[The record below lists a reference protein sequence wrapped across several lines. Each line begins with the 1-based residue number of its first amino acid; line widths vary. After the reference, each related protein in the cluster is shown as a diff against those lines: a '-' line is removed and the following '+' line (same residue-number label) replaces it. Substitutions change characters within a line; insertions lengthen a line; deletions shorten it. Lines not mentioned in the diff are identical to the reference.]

1 MKRIFLVDT
10 ENVNITALSSANK
23 LNEEDI
29 IILFVTERT
38 NLFQF
43 GRDKLKCLNTK
54 SNILKIDV
62 TTGVKNSLDFQLVS
76 YLGLI
81 IGQHR
86 YEANNYY
93 IVSKDRGFLS
103 SINLLE
109 NCTDHKIQ
117 LINSISELFEEEDEV
132 DNMIDKFI
140 EKGFRAKTAIKMTL
154 ILAGSKSLLDAQ
166 DRFLI
171 EFGGNFTILYKCI
184 DILEDYYNEKSNINE
199 TA

>member
-117 LINSISELFEEEDEV
+117 LIKSISELFEEEDEV

-154 ILAGSKSLLDAQ
+154 ILAGSKYLLDAQ

-171 EFGGNFTILYKCI
+171 EFGGNFTILYRCI

>member
-23 LNEEDI
+23 LNEEDT

-54 SNILKIDV
+54 ANILKIDV
-62 TTGVKNSLDFQLVS
+62 DTGLKNSLDFQLVS

-81 IGQHR
+81 IGQHK

-117 LINSISELFEEEDEV
+117 LINSISELFEEDDDV
-132 DNMIDKFI
+132 DNIIDKFI
-140 EKGFRAKTAIKMTL
+140 ERGFRPKTAIKMTL
-154 ILAGSKSLLDAQ
+154 ILAGAKSLLDAQ

-171 EFGGNFTILYKCI
+171 EFGGNFTVLYRCI
-184 DILEDYYNEKSNINE
+184 DILEEYYDEKSKINE

>member
-23 LNEEDI
+23 LSKDDM

-43 GRDKLKCLNTK
+43 AKDKLRCLNTNA
-54 SNILKIDV
+54 NILKINV
-62 TTGVKNSLDFQLVS
+62 TTGGKNSLDFQLVS

-81 IGQHR
+81 IGEHR
-86 YEANNYY
+86 YEANDYY

-109 NCTDHKIQ
+109 NCTDYKIE
-117 LINSISELFEEEDEV
+117 LINSISELFQEDDV
-132 DNMIDKFI
+132 DNLIDKFV
-140 EKGFRAKTAIKMTL
+140 EKGFRPKTAIKMTL
-154 ILAGSKSLLDAQ
+154 ILSGASSLLDAQ
-166 DRFLI
+166 DRFLM
-171 EFGGNFTILYKCI
+171 EFGGNFAVLYKCI
-184 DILEDYYNEKSNINE
+184 DLIEEYYKKI
-199 TA
+199 A

>member
-117 LINSISELFEEEDEV
+117 LIKSISELFEEEDEV
-132 DNMIDKFI
+132 DNMIDRFI

-171 EFGGNFTILYKCI
+171 EFGGNFTILYRCI

>member
-117 LINSISELFEEEDEV
+117 LIKSISELFEEEDEV

-140 EKGFRAKTAIKMTL
+140 EKGFRAKTSIKMTL

-171 EFGGNFTILYKCI
+171 EFGGNFTILYRCI

>member
-117 LINSISELFEEEDEV
+117 LIKSISELFEEEDEV

-154 ILAGSKSLLDAQ
+154 ILAGAKSLLDAQ

-171 EFGGNFTILYKCI
+171 EFGGNFTILYRCI

>member
-43 GRDKLKCLNTK
+43 RRDKLKCLNTK

-171 EFGGNFTILYKCI
+171 EFGGNFTILYRCI

>member
-54 SNILKIDV
+54 ANILKINV
-62 TTGVKNSLDFQLVS
+62 ATGVKNSLDFQLVS
-76 YLGLI
+76 YLGFI

-86 YEANNYY
+86 YEANDYY

-109 NCTDHKIQ
+109 NCTDYKIE
-117 LINSISELFEEEDEV
+117 LINSISELFKDDDV
-132 DNMIDKFI
+132 DNIIDKFI
-140 EKGFRAKTAIKMTL
+140 EKGFRPKTAIKMTL
-154 ILAGSKSLLDAQ
+154 ILAGAKCLLDAQ
-166 DRFLI
+166 DRFLM
-171 EFGGNFTILYKCI
+171 EFGGNFTVLYRCI
-184 DILEDYYNEKSNINE
+184 DILEDYYNEKSNVNE

>member
-29 IILFVTERT
+29 IILFVTEKT

-43 GRDKLKCLNTK
+43 GRDELRCINTK
-54 SNILKIDV
+54 ANILKINV

-81 IGQHR
+81 IGEHR

-109 NCTDHKIQ
+109 NCTDYKIE
-117 LINSISELFEEEDEV
+117 LIGSISQLFNENDV

-140 EKGFRAKTAIKMTL
+140 AKGFKTKTAIKMTL
-154 ILAGSKSLLDAQ
+154 ILAGAKSMLDAQ

-171 EFGGNFTILYKCI
+171 EFGGNFTVLYRCI
-184 DILEDYYNEKSNINE
+184 DILEDYYNEKSNVNE

>member
-43 GRDKLKCLNTK
+43 GRDELRCINTK
-54 SNILKIDV
+54 ANILKINV

-81 IGQHR
+81 IGEHR

-109 NCTDHKIQ
+109 NCTDYKIE
-117 LINSISELFEEEDEV
+117 LIGSISQLFNENDV

-140 EKGFRAKTAIKMTL
+140 AKGFKTKTAIKMTL
-154 ILAGSKSLLDAQ
+154 ILAGAKSMLDAQ

-171 EFGGNFTILYKCI
+171 EFGGNFTVLYRCI
-184 DILEDYYNEKSNINE
+184 DILEDYYNEKSNVNE

>member
-23 LNEEDI
+23 LNEEDM
-29 IILFVTERT
+29 IILFVTEKT
-38 NLFQF
+38 NSSQF
-43 GRDKLKCLNTK
+43 GRGELKCINTK
-54 SNILKIDV
+54 ANILKINV
-62 TTGVKNSLDFQLVS
+62 TAGVKNSLDFQLVS

-81 IGQHR
+81 IGEHK

-103 SINLLE
+103 SISLLE
-109 NCTDHKIQ
+109 NCTDYKIE
-117 LINSISELFEEEDEV
+117 LIKSISELFEEDGV

-140 EKGFRAKTAIKMTL
+140 ERGFRSKTAIKMTL
-154 ILAGSKSLLDAQ
+154 ILCGAKSFIEAQ

-171 EFGGNFTILYKCI
+171 EFGGNFTVLYRCI
-184 DILEDYYNEKSNINE
+184 DILEEYYNEKSTVDE

>member
-140 EKGFRAKTAIKMTL
+140 DR
-154 ILAGSKSLLDAQ
+154 KSVV
-166 DRFLI
+166 
-171 EFGGNFTILYKCI
+171 
-184 DILEDYYNEKSNINE
+184 
-199 TA
+199 

>member
-29 IILFVTERT
+29 IILFVTEKT

-109 NCTDHKIQ
+109 NCTDYKIE
-117 LINSISELFEEEDEV
+117 LINSISELFQEDDDA

-140 EKGFRAKTAIKMTL
+140 KKGFRPKTAIKMTL
-154 ILAGSKSLLDAQ
+154 ILAGAKSLLDAQ

-171 EFGGNFTILYKCI
+171 EFGGNFTVLYRCI
-184 DILEDYYNEKSNINE
+184 DILEEYYNEKSNINE

>member
-29 IILFVTERT
+29 IILFVTEKT

-43 GRDKLKCLNTK
+43 GRDELKCINTK
-54 SNILKIDV
+54 ANILKINV
-62 TTGVKNSLDFQLVS
+62 ATGVKNSLDFQLVS

-81 IGQHR
+81 IGEHR

-109 NCTDHKIQ
+109 NCTDYKIELIDSILQ
-117 LINSISELFEEEDEV
+117 LFNEDDV

-140 EKGFRAKTAIKMTL
+140 KKGFKTKTAIKMTL
-154 ILAGSKSLLDAQ
+154 ILSGAKSLLDAQ

-171 EFGGNFTILYKCI
+171 EFSGNFTVLYRCI
-184 DILEDYYNEKSNINE
+184 DILEDYYNEKSNFNE
-199 TA
+199 IA

>member
-117 LINSISELFEEEDEV
+117 LIKSISELFEEDDEV

-171 EFGGNFTILYKCI
+171 EFGGNFTILYRCI

>member
-117 LINSISELFEEEDEV
+117 LIKSISELFEEDDEV

-166 DRFLI
+166 DKILI
-171 EFGGNFTILYKCI
+171 EFGGNFTILYRCI

>member
-43 GRDKLKCLNTK
+43 GRDELRCINTK
-54 SNILKIDV
+54 ANILKINV

-81 IGQHR
+81 IGEHR

-109 NCTDHKIQ
+109 NCTDYKIE
-117 LINSISELFEEEDEV
+117 LIGSISQLFNENDV

-140 EKGFRAKTAIKMTL
+140 AKGFKTKTAIKMTL
-154 ILAGSKSLLDAQ
+154 ILAGAKSMLDAQ

-171 EFGGNFTILYKCI
+171 EFGGNFTVLYRCI

>member
-23 LNEEDI
+23 LNEEDM

-43 GRDKLKCLNTK
+43 AKDKLRCLNTNA
-54 SNILKIDV
+54 NILKINV
-62 TTGVKNSLDFQLVS
+62 TTGGKNSLDFQLVS

-81 IGQHR
+81 IGEHR

-103 SINLLE
+103 SISLLE
-109 NCTDHKIQ
+109 NCTDYKIE
-117 LINSISELFEEEDEV
+117 LIDSISDLFQDDGV

-140 EKGFRAKTAIKMTL
+140 EKGFRPKTAIKMTL
-154 ILAGSKSLLDAQ
+154 ILSGANCLLDAQ
-166 DRFLI
+166 DRFLM
-171 EFGGNFTILYKCI
+171 EFGGNFTILYRCI
-184 DILEDYYNEKSNINE
+184 DVIEYYYNK

>member
-23 LNEEDI
+23 LDKEDL
-29 IILFVTERT
+29 IILFVTENT

-43 GRDKLKCLNTK
+43 GRDKLKCINTK
-54 SNILKIDV
+54 ANILKINV

-81 IGQHR
+81 IGEHR
-86 YEANNYY
+86 YEANKYY
-93 IVSKDRGFLS
+93 IVSKDKGFLS

-109 NCTDHKIQ
+109 NCTDYKIE
-117 LINSISELFEEEDEV
+117 LISSISELFKDNDE

-140 EKGFRAKTAIKMTL
+140 AKGFRPKTAVKMTL
-154 ILAGSKSLLDAQ
+154 ILAGSKTFIDAQ

-171 EFGGNFTILYKCI
+171 EFGGNFTVLYKCI
-184 DILEDYYNEKSNINE
+184 DILEEYYNEKSNINE

>member
-171 EFGGNFTILYKCI
+171 EFGGNFTILYRLSLI
-184 DILEDYYNEKSNINE
+184 HI
-199 TA
+199 

>member
-10 ENVNITALSSANK
+10 ENVNITALSSANR

-117 LINSISELFEEEDEV
+117 LIKSISELFEEDDEV

-171 EFGGNFTILYKCI
+171 EFGGNFTILYRCI

>member
-23 LNEEDI
+23 LNEEDM

-38 NLFQF
+38 NLFHF
-43 GRDKLKCLNTK
+43 AKDKLKCLNTK
-54 SNILKIDV
+54 ANILRINV
-62 TTGVKNSLDFQLVS
+62 ATGGKNSLDFQLVS

-81 IGQHR
+81 IGEHR

-109 NCTDHKIQ
+109 NCTDYKIE
-117 LINSISELFEEEDEV
+117 LINSISDLFQENGV

-140 EKGFRAKTAIKMTL
+140 EKGFRPNTAIKMTL
-154 ILAGSKSLLDAQ
+154 ILVGAKSLLDAQ

-171 EFGGNFTILYKCI
+171 AFEGNFTILYRCI
-184 DILEDYYNEKSNINE
+184 DVIEDYYSKI
-199 TA
+199 A

>member
-29 IILFVTERT
+29 IILFVTEKT

-43 GRDKLKCLNTK
+43 GRDELRCINTK
-54 SNILKIDV
+54 ANILKINV

-81 IGQHR
+81 IGEHR

-109 NCTDHKIQ
+109 NCTDYKIE
-117 LINSISELFEEEDEV
+117 LISSISQLFNENDV

-140 EKGFRAKTAIKMTL
+140 AKGFKTKTAIKMTL
-154 ILAGSKSLLDAQ
+154 ILAGAKSMLDAQ

-171 EFGGNFTILYKCI
+171 EFGGNFTVLYRCI
-184 DILEDYYNEKSNINE
+184 DILEDYYNEKSNVNE

>member
-43 GRDKLKCLNTK
+43 GRDKLKCLNTNA
-54 SNILKIDV
+54 NILKINV

-109 NCTDHKIQ
+109 NCTDYKIE
-117 LINSISELFEEEDEV
+117 LIDSISELFKEDDV
-132 DNMIDKFI
+132 DNIIDKFI
-140 EKGFRAKTAIKMTL
+140 EKGFRPKTAIKMTL
-154 ILAGSKSLLDAQ
+154 ILAGAKSLLDAQ
-166 DRFLI
+166 DRFLM
-171 EFGGNFTILYKCI
+171 EFGGNFTVLYRCV
-184 DILEDYYNEKSNINE
+184 DILEDYYDEKSNINE